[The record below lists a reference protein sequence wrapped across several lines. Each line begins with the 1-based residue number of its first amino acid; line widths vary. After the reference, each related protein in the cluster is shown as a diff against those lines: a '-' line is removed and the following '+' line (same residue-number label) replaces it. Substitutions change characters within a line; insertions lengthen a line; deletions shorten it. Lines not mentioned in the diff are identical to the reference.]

1 MSTKSTNQT
10 FHDIFGAA
18 RYMQA
23 QDGETTTPLSSIS
36 RTLDVPVDEIIDVI
50 ETVGDTLVGL
60 VGLGRDI
67 ALFFR
72 VQ

>member
-1 MSTKSTNQT
+1 MSKSTNQT
-10 FHDIFGAA
+10 FHDIYEAA
-18 RYMQA
+18 RYIQA
-23 QDGETTTPLSSIS
+23 QDGEATTSLSTLS
-36 RTLDVPVDEIIDVI
+36 RTLNLPVDEIADVV